1 MPGNTRSFL
10 PMSTLNAILL
20 ASYGL
25 FTIPEGF
32 SVCCFLVVELVSWGW
47 GGWWKQHT
55 MESDFLYAV
64 GGGGSVGWGRRW
76 GGWWREK
83 VGRMVGGESGREG
96 GGRRWGGWWRE
107 MVEGEGGGEGGRK
120 CYGHINS

>member
-1 MPGNTRSFL
+1 MVIKKLAVIKLSPPGSLNISSCSGGKMPGNTRSFL

-64 GGGGSVGWGRRW
+64 GGGGSVGWGRR
-76 GGWWREK
+76 
-83 VGRMVGGESGREG
+83 
-96 GGRRWGGWWRE
+96 
-107 MVEGEGGGEGGRK
+107 
-120 CYGHINS
+120 